1 MRRGPSMFV
10 LLLALTLSP
19 TRADAIP
26 VFDTANFAQN
36 LVSAIEAV
44 DQSLT
49 MIEQLQEDIAHHQT
63 VVDDLVRNAAAP
75 AVYTWD
81 KLNSIKDRLRRIA
94 NGLRLQNLDLKAW
107 LEQFRNL
114 DYYRSAPCYGP
125 DVSCPER
132 EWDRI
137 LEESW
142 RMHEL
147 ASHTRKQTLDDLMTA
162 LDAGEK
168 DLQEQ
173 AENLEALQRQAQN
186 AKGEMQAL
194 QAGNQLASAEITQ
207 LMQMRAIMYAQYW
220 ALAAQAQHEQAVEA
234 QQRAASARY
243 RHMKVE
249 DSPAA
254 HWQPLPDRPVL

>member
-1 MRRGPSMFV
+1 MRTRVAFLV
-10 LLLALTLSP
+10 LLVLCSAP
-19 TRADAIP
+19 RRAAAIP
-26 VFDTANFAQN
+26 VFDTSNFAQN
-36 LVSAIEAV
+36 LVTAIEAV
-44 DQSLT
+44 DQTLT
-49 MIEQLQEDIAHHQT
+49 MIEQLQHDIAHHET
-63 VVDDLVRNAAAP
+63 VVDDLIRNGAAP

-125 DVSCPER
+125 DLSCPER
-132 EWDRI
+132 EWERI
-137 LEESW
+137 LAESW
-142 RMHEL
+142 QMHEL

-162 LDAGEK
+162 LDQGEK
-168 DLQEQ
+168 DLQQQ
-173 AENLEALQRQAQN
+173 AENLEDLQRQAQD

-194 QAGNQLASAEITQ
+194 QAGNQLASAEVMQ

-220 ALAAQAQHEQAVEA
+220 ALAAQAQHEQALQA

-243 RHMKVE
+243 RSMNVQ
-249 DSPAA
+249 DSGAARWQALPA
-254 HWQPLPDRPVL
+254 RPGL